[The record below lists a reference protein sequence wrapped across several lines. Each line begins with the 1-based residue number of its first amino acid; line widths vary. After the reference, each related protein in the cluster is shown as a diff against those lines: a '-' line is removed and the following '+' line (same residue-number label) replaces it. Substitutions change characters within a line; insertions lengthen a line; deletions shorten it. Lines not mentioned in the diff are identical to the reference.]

1 MAFPQSDP
9 YGGAPQ
15 GGWGGPPGYPPY
27 GYAVDHPQGTT
38 VLVLGILSIVMC
50 QVCGPFAWSIG
61 RKTLAEIDAQPGRYS
76 NRGLVQA
83 GYICGIVGSILL
95 ALSVVGGLV
104 YLIAVIAFIGS
115 SA

>member
-1 MAFPQSDP
+1 MTYPQSDP

-15 GGWGGPPGYPPY
+15 GGWGVPPGYPY
-27 GYAVDHPQGTT
+27 GYSVDHPQGTT

-50 QVCGPFAWSIG
+50 QICGPFAWSMG
-61 RKTLAEIDAQPGRYS
+61 KKALAEIDAQPGRYS

-83 GYICGIVGSILL
+83 GYICGIVGSVLL
-95 ALSVVGGLV
+95 GLYVLGGLV
-104 YLIAVIAFIGS
+104 YLIAIVAFVGA